1 MDFLKAIVAFRK
13 GPWFR
18 VLYVLVLSLIVY
30 ALIVIYPNC
39 LTLILA
45 PVVMFIVPYYMKER
59 RLRHYALNG
68 VVVLL
73 VAGLLFAY
81 VFASSLSVDPVPQS
95 TSQSGIL
102 LVNGTVDPVRG
113 PANGQF
119 TFAVTLKV
127 PAGGDPNQYEVWVN
141 RTRVHATEFISVSSV
156 RLNPAD
162 AGDLN
167 LTDGKL
173 YRYAFPVDDD
183 IFFFWFAA
191 VKTAGAGDTWVRTDG
206 VVGPIVTGFP
216 TFFGFAFVYGML
228 GLMLPVISLYF
239 LILMLYWYTQRAR
252 VQRQALGGAPPP
264 KAAATD
270 TGFMCTNC
278 GADVPEDAAKCPK
291 CGAVFEEGEEPK
303 KEKSADEE
311 KDAKP

>member
-1 MDFLKAIVAFRK
+1 MDFPKAIVAFRK

-18 VLYVLVLSLIVY
+18 ILYVLVLSLIVY
-30 ALIVIYPNC
+30 ALIVLYANC

-81 VFASSLSVDPVPQS
+81 VFASSLSVDAAPQS
-95 TSQSGIL
+95 VSQSGIL
-102 LVNGTVDPVRG
+102 LVNGTVDPTRG
-113 PANGQF
+113 PANSQF
-119 TFAVTLKV
+119 TFTVTLKV
-127 PAGGDPNQYEVWVN
+127 PAGGSPNDYSLWVN
-141 RTRVHATEFISVSSV
+141 MTLIHATEFIPLRSVAMIA
-156 RLNPAD
+156 AD
-162 AGDLN
+162 ASDAN
-167 LTDGKL
+167 LTDGKV
-173 YRYAFPVDDD
+173 YTATFPLSED
-183 IFFFWFAA
+183 IYYFFFA
-191 VKTAGAGDTWVRTDG
+191 VDKTGGASETWIQTYG
-206 VVGPIVTGFP
+206 AVGPVVTGFP

-228 GLMLPVISLYF
+228 GLMLPVISLYY
-239 LILMLYWYTQRAR
+239 LILMLYWYTQRAKA
-252 VQRQALGGAPPP
+252 QREALGGAPPP

-291 CGAVFEEGEEPK
+291 CGAVFEEGEPEKEPP
-303 KEKSADEE
+303 AGEE